1 MHILVDKVHICCKGK
16 YNLVAGPFW
25 KTLELVRAPDFKG
38 QKASSDKLGQ
48 SGIYWMETEAS
59 KGRVK
64 N

>member
-1 MHILVDKVHICCKGK
+1 MHVLVDKVHIYCKAK
-16 YNLVAGPFW
+16 FNLVAGLW

-38 QKASSDKLGQ
+38 QKATSNYLGQ